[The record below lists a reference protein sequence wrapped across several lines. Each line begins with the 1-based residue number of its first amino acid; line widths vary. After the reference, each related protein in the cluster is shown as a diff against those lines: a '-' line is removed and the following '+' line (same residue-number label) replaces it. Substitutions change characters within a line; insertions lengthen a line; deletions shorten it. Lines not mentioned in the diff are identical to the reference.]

1 MREKIYLFLLAFSI
15 VILVFLYKFQST
27 NFFAQQEEI
36 QALERYSQRLE
47 EENKLLIIE
56 QSEASYFSLEAN
68 ENALSYFEETLGL
81 NASAVQK
88 KVEDYFL
95 NQNGVEDNPSV
106 PYAGMEGIMSVNK
119 VKLLNHK
126 WLVADF
132 TDGVYWG
139 EMLYEY
145 FITEQGDLEL
155 ELLSSFLY
163 TN

>member
-1 MREKIYLFLLAFSI
+1 MYALYNFQNKSYASDNEDLEILEQAYEKLMD
-15 VILVFLYKFQST
+15 
-27 NFFAQQEEI
+27 
-36 QALERYSQRLE
+36 
-47 EENKLLIIE
+47 ENKALNIE
-56 QSEASYFSLEAN
+56 LTEAQYFSLEQN
-68 ENALSYFEETLGL
+68 ENALSYFEDNLGVY
-81 NASAVQK
+81 ASSIKEMA
-88 KVEDYFL
+88 EDYFL
-95 NQNGVEDNPSV
+95 SKNGVEDNPSV

-145 FITEQGDLEL
+145 FITEQGDLDL